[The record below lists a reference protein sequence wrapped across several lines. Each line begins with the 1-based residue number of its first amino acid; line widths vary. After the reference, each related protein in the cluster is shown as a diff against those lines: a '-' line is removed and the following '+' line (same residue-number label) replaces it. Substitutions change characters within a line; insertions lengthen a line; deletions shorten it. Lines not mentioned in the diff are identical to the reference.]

1 MAIEKRH
8 YKKSGN
14 KNLYLIAGGLGIVI
28 VLLLIL
34 NATGVIGNKDE
45 IEVNTE
51 KASKRTISELITASG
66 KLKPEKEIS
75 ISADVSGEIIE
86 LTVKEGDKV
95 KKGDL
100 LVRIKPDEYKSM
112 LEEYSAAYNSSLAGL
127 ENAKANYAQVKAIF
141 ERSRTTYERY
151 LKLKESQTVSQAE
164 FERVEAEYLSAKAQL
179 ESAQQ
184 GVETAK
190 FNVVSSKAR
199 KTKAAESLFK
209 TAIYSPIDGIVT
221 RLNNQL
227 GERVVGTAQMQG
239 TVIMRIA
246 DLNKMAVNI
255 DVNEND
261 IVRIS
266 LGDSATIEVD
276 AFRNEKFK
284 GIVTEIANSSK
295 DQQGLSEQ
303 ITSFEVKVLILESS
317 YQHLIKENDYI
328 RTPFRPGM
336 SAMID
341 IHTKK
346 ADDVLSVPILAVTT
360 RSLSED
366 GTEIKK
372 SKKKIRDDND
382 NDKTKKEV
390 VFLYNKG
397 KVKMQV
403 VSIGIQDDFYIEIK
417 SGLKEGDE
425 VVSAPFSIISKI
437 LKDGQSVKRKSKE
450 KAKK

>member
-14 KNLYLIAGGLGIVI
+14 KNLYYIGGGIGILII
-28 VLLLIL
+28 LLVVL
-34 NATGVIGNKDE
+34 NATGVIGNKDD
-45 IEVNTE
+45 IEVETD
-51 KASKRTISELITASG
+51 KAAKRTISEIITASG

-86 LTVKEGDKV
+86 LNVKEGYKV

-100 LVRIKPDEYKSM
+100 LLRIKPDEYKSM

-127 ENAKANYAQVKAIF
+127 ENAKANFAQVKAMF
-141 ERSRTTYERY
+141 ERSKATYERY
-151 LKLKESQTVSQAE
+151 LKLKESQTVSLAE
-164 FERVEAEYLSAKAQL
+164 FERVEAEYLSSKAQL

-190 FNVVSSKAR
+190 YNVVSSKAR
-199 KTKAAESLFK
+199 KTKASESLSK
-209 TAIYSPIDGIVT
+209 TAIYAPIDGIVT

-266 LGDSATIEVD
+266 LGDSAIIEVD

-295 DQQGLSEQ
+295 DQQGLTEQ
-303 ITSFEVKVLILESS
+303 ITTFEVKVLILESS
-317 YQHLIKENDYI
+317 YNHLISSNDYI
-328 RTPFRPGM
+328 KTPFRPGM

-341 IHTKK
+341 INTKK
-346 ADDVLSVPILAVTT
+346 VNSVLSVPILSVTT
-360 RSLSED
+360 RNLSED

-372 SKKKIRDDND
+372 GKKKNEDEEVA
-382 NDKTKKEV
+382 DKTKKEV

-397 KVKMQV
+397 KVKMKAV
-403 VSIGIQDDFYIEIK
+403 TIGIQDDFYIEIK
-417 SGLKEGDE
+417 SGLEEGDE
-425 VVSAPFSIISKI
+425 VVSAPYSIISKI
-437 LKDGQSVKRKSKE
+437 LKDGQTVKRKQ